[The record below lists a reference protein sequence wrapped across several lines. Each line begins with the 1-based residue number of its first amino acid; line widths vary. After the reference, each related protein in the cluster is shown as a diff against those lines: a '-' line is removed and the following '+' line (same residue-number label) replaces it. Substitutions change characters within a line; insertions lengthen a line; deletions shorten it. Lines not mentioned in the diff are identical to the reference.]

1 MNHKLLLFIIL
12 NLLITLKLSADDG
25 FPVSASVKKSMVFD
39 VKINKVSEFMKDISV
54 FKKNFPGIIS
64 VDKKGEKESE
74 WTYEVDAPLSSP
86 MRMTFLL
93 VERSNSE
100 NDIVYESKNPK
111 PDYFRCNAVLKE
123 AVNNTTKM
131 SVSIK
136 ISMSR
141 ESGSDVH
148 FLAPI
153 LGEKFISKQM
163 KKQISENLGVFLNN
177 CKIELK

>member
-1 MNHKLLLFIIL
+1 MKNKLIIL
-12 NLLITLKLSADDG
+12 IIFNLLIALKLTADDG
-25 FPVSASVKKSMVFD
+25 FTVSANVKKSIVFD
-39 VKINKVSEFMKDISV
+39 LEINKVSEYMKDISV

-64 VDKKGEKESE
+64 VKKTGEKESE

-93 VERSNSE
+93 VEKSNSE

-141 ESGSDVH
+141 ESGNDVH

-163 KKQISENLGVFLNN
+163 KKQISENLGIFLNN
-177 CKIELK
+177 CKRELK